1 MKKTNKTGFTIV
13 ELLIVIVVIGVLA
26 AIVLVTY
33 TGVQNN
39 AKTTKAQTA
48 AKAVRDK
55 IVAYN
60 SKTSLWPND
69 AEEVVSA
76 TPDGET
82 EPVEEAL
89 IEDENLKKAVEDYA
103 TKKDAKDEIKKNGL
117 ILYEPCGP
125 DDDPTGGKVYYFD
138 FGKNELSTEVY
149 TVGKC

>member
-13 ELLIVIVVIGVLA
+13 ELLIVIVVIGILA

-60 SKTSLWPND
+60 AETSLYPED
-69 AEEVVSA
+69 AKEIKDAKRGTDEVVESA
-76 TPDGET
+76 
-82 EPVEEAL
+82 V
-89 IEDENLKKAVEDYA
+89 IEDGKIKEAVVNYA
-103 TKKDAKDEIKKNGL
+103 DKKDAKDEIKKDGL
-117 ILYEPCGP
+117 ILYDPCGP
-125 DDDPTGGKVYYFD
+125 AGDRTGGKVYYFD